1 MCYNFFSNSIYGSF
15 IASNHDKQLHFNNEE
30 VIATVV
36 IHLQIPFSNA
46 AAHQHLKNVGFLAT
60 TTKSFKT
67 ATACTHTLVAV
78 GIYYTQQEVISQ
90 FPVVVSSPV
99 VLST

>member
-1 MCYNFFSNSIYGSF
+1 MW
-15 IASNHDKQLHFNNEE
+15 
-30 VIATVV
+30 V
-36 IHLQIPFSNA
+36 
-46 AAHQHLKNVGFLAT
+46 LAT

-78 GIYYTQQEVISQ
+78 GIYYTQQEVIWQ

-99 VLST
+99 VISAYTKCLFQLAQL